1 MQPTLEQPVTE
12 EGRWELDPGGAWILV
27 EPSAEWLAERDAAP
41 DPVDPN
47 TDIPTGYVAVGELI
61 AAIDAAPNTVAGIKA
76 ALRSLGGTP

>member
-47 TDIPTGYVAVGELI
+47 TDLPADPDLIPPDPTR
-61 AAIDAAPNTVAGIKA
+61 
-76 ALRSLGGTP
+76 LRSPR